1 MHLIL
6 GFEGGIWE
14 RKKRIYFLFFLFL
27 AKDVRR
33 ERESSEAK
41 RVCGVVLPC
50 QVGEWLSGGPLCQLS
65 KRVYRVCRCG

>member
-33 ERESSEAK
+33 ERE
-41 RVCGVVLPC
+41 
-50 QVGEWLSGGPLCQLS
+50 Q
-65 KRVYRVCRCG
+65 